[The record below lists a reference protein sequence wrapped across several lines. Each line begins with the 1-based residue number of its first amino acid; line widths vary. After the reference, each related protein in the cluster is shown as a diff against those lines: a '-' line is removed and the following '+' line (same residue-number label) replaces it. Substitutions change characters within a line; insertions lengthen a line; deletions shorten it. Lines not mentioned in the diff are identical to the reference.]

1 MLISQARGRWLPWL
15 ALALVI
21 ILTALAYWPGTRGTF
36 LLDDY
41 PNLLEN
47 PAMQHL
53 QPTPGSLLNASFSSD
68 SGPTHRPLAMA
79 SFALNILADG
89 GADNLRHT
97 APAMKWTNVAIHLLN
112 GLLVFLLLTLLLR
125 QYRRLRPEASTDTC
139 IWAAVIV
146 AGAWMLAPINLTSVL
161 YVIQRMTSLAA
172 TFTLLGLIAYTV
184 GRALLYEGRSIVR
197 AWFLL
202 LTAALICTPLSILA
216 KEDGALTI
224 VYAGVIE
231 WALFRLRTAEGSFQR
246 SIAAYFTAFL
256 VVPAFLGLAWLIP
269 ASIHSPEWQ
278 IRNFNLIERILT
290 EGRVIWHYLWW
301 SLVPNINA
309 MTLFHDAFQVSR
321 GIFKPWTT
329 LLAWIGIA
337 GLLGVGLAAR
347 RRYPLI
353 SFGVLW
359 FLAGQAL
366 TATFMPLELVFE
378 HREYLPSLG
387 LFAAV
392 FGTLMIKTSNRPY
405 RRIAIFSIAAIIAL
419 YGAGLGL
426 RSANWGNPLTQLSL
440 AARNHPDSPRATY
453 SYARLLAIVSN
464 IEPKLTPKAFAAL
477 EKAAAVPN
485 QTILPEATQIIL
497 AHQSGQ
503 PEEKAWY
510 IRMAQRLEAR
520 NANPG
525 DISALNSLVHCALRD
540 KDPCRLSQKSLQS
553 VFEVALKRNPDNT
566 QIAAIYGNYLL
577 SVEHKPELARKVF
590 LTLVAKHPAN
600 PTFHFDL
607 GIAEVFCGDREAAE
621 KQLAIL
627 RRLNH
632 FGISNQHIQSL
643 SNLIARAKEAES
655 AHGETQ

>member
-1 MLISQARGRWLPWL
+1 MLTSQARQRWLPRA
-15 ALALVI
+15 ALALVV

-89 GADNLRHT
+89 GAGNLRYT

-112 GLLVFLLLTLLLR
+112 GLLVFFLLTLLLR
-125 QYRRLRPEASTDTC
+125 QYRRLRPEVPESTC
-139 IWAAVIV
+139 IWTAVIV
-146 AGAWMLAPINLTSVL
+146 TSAWLLAPINLTSVL

-172 TFTLLGLIAYTV
+172 TFTLLGLVAYTA
-184 GRALLYEGRSIVR
+184 GRSLLYEGRSLGK
-197 AWFLL
+197 AWLL
-202 LTAALICTPLSILA
+202 LITAAMICTPLAIFT

-246 SIAAYFTAFL
+246 SIAVYFSIFL
-256 VVPAFLGLAWLIP
+256 VVPAILGLAWLIP
-269 ASIHSPEWQ
+269 VSIHSPEWQ
-278 IRNFNLIERILT
+278 IRNFNLVERILT

-309 MTLFHDAFQVSR
+309 MTLYHDAFPVSQ
-321 GIFKPWTT
+321 GLFKPWTT

-337 GLLGVGLAAR
+337 GLLAVVLASR
-347 RRYPLI
+347 RRYPLL
-353 SFGVLW
+353 SLGVLW
-359 FLAGQAL
+359 FLAGQVL

-387 LFAAV
+387 LLVAV
-392 FGTLMIKTSNRPY
+392 FGTIMILVGNRPY
-405 RRIAIFSIAAIIAL
+405 RRIAAVSIVAIIAL
-419 YGAGLGL
+419 YGAGLTL
-426 RSANWGNPLTQLSL
+426 RSMNWGNPLTQLSM
-440 AARNHPDSPRATY
+440 AVRNHPDSPRAAY
-453 SYARLLAIVSN
+453 NYASLLAIVSDV
-464 IEPKLTPKAFAAL
+464 EPKLAPKAFIAL
-477 EKAAAVPN
+477 RKAASIPS
-485 QTILPEATQIIL
+485 QTIAPEATEIIL
-497 AHQSGQ
+497 ANQTGQ
-503 PEEKAWY
+503 PVKTAWY
-510 IRMAQRLEAR
+510 KQMARRLEER

-525 DISALNSLVHCALRD
+525 DISALSSLVHCAVRD
-540 KDPCRLSQKSLQS
+540 KNPCRLSRSSMQS
-553 VFEVALKRNPDNT
+553 VFSAALERNPDNT

-577 SVEHKPELARKVF
+577 NVAHEPKLARQVFHALVKLHPSSPEL
-590 LTLVAKHPAN
+590 
-600 PTFHFDL
+600 HFDL
-607 GIAEVFCGDREAAE
+607 GVAEVFCGNLENAVE
-621 KQLAIL
+621 QLAVL

-632 FGISNQHIQSL
+632 FGTSNQHIQSL
-643 SNLIARAKEAES
+643 SNLIAQAKEAES
-655 AHGETQ
+655 AHGET